1 MEIVLAVLLLFGVI
15 TLGSVTTDKG
25 DDDTQSTMAMPNSGS
40 VPDSHQVP
48 HSIHQRDPTRC
59 HSDGSFIYRDLTVP
73 YQDQVDQPVL
83 QAGDCEGGRDCSYN
97 PTAFP
102 SSAVH
107 GCTNAAIAGR
117 NRAAMEVNCP
127 DE

>member
-40 VPDSHQVP
+40 VPDSHQVSQ
-48 HSIHQRDPTRC
+48 SIHQRDLTRC
-59 HSDGSFIYRDLTVP
+59 HSDGSVIYRDLTLP
-73 YQDQVDQPVL
+73 YQGHAGQQAS

-102 SSAVH
+102 PS
-107 GCTNAAIAGR
+107 
-117 NRAAMEVNCP
+117 MEVN
-127 DE
+127 